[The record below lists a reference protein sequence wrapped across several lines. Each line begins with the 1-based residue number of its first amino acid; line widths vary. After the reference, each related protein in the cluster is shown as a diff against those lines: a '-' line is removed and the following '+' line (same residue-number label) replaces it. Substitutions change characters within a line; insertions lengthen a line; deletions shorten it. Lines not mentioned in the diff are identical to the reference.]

1 MKRFTFRLE
10 SVLRYR
16 EQVEREKQIAL
27 TKVHQLVVDHEQRL
41 LEAYAILEGAREQ
54 VCERESR
61 GDINVSDAKQQ
72 RLHIG
77 SLRRLVSEV
86 LKRLR
91 KLELQL
97 DRRREE
103 AIHARK
109 ERKVLEMV
117 KARRRAEY
125 VKEAGRVEQATGAR
139 DIGGLFEQ
147 TPEAKPIFDFL
158 A

>member
-1 MKRFTFRLE
+1 MKKFAFRLE

-16 EQVEREKQIAL
+16 EQVEREKQVAL

-54 VCERESR
+54 LRKRESS
-61 GDINVSDAKQQ
+61 GEINVSDAKQQ
-72 RLHIG
+72 RVYIG
-77 SLRRLVSEV
+77 SLRRRVSEV

-91 KLELQL
+91 KLELEL

-103 AIHARK
+103 TIHARK

-125 VKEAGRVEQATGAR
+125 IKDAGRAEQAELDDIATKKEVLKRTGS
-139 DIGGLFEQ
+139 
-147 TPEAKPIFDFL
+147 
-158 A
+158 